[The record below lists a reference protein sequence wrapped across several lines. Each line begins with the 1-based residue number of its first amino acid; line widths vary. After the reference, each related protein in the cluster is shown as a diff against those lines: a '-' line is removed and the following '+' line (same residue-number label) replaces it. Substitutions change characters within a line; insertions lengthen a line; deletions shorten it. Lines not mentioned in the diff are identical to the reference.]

1 MDDLGVPLFLETPIW
16 RLNQPP
22 LKQYAQVKMASSS
35 PKFGMKKN
43 ETTTQ
48 FSMKLKS
55 QISVFTVASRPGK
68 LIQKRK
74 KSHRTTWSCWKS
86 IKQIKKVLRK
96 KKQACQRN
104 FTTLLC
110 FFRIFFSL
118 KGWFGFKSQRF
129 VSVEGWFRSR
139 CHFVFGS
146 LTPRDDAIYPG
157 RIGI

>member
-1 MDDLGVPLFLETPIW
+1 MIWGYHYFWKHPFGGWTNPLWNNMHKSKWLHLP
-16 RLNQPP
+16 Q
-22 LKQYAQVKMASSS
+22 SS
-35 PKFGMKKN
+35 GWKKK